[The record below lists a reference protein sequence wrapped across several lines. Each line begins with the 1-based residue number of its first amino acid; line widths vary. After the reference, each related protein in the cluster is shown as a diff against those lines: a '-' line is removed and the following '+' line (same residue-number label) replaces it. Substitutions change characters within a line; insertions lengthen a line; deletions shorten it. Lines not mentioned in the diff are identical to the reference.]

1 MQNTQ
6 GILTYRLG
14 SLLNR
19 ANLGSLFTAAGRPGF
34 RQLFAFRKQP
44 DLDTTN
50 SLSFAAPP
58 PEAPPSEAPPPE
70 ESSAEPPHA
79 EAPHAEKF
87 VHLIDNL
94 WCDTYGVFVKG
105 WAHAWDLPITV
116 MRLKSGDF
124 RVEVSDFHD
133 RSDLATFFPSLHSMK
148 CGFSA
153 YLACSPFRPVVLEI
167 ETVDGSAEF
176 EISALSANH
185 PVNTVLPEPMFTQ
198 RRFADEMKRT
208 GGVVVEIGARVVG
221 PSSSLQAGQFQPE
234 CKFIGVDIH
243 EAPGVDVVADAHFL
257 GEHFE
262 PGSID
267 GIFSYAVMEHLSCPW
282 LLAAQINRVLKVGGL
297 TLHSVPQA
305 FPVHEMPNDFWRI
318 SSEGLK
324 VLFAPEMGFEILE
337 VGMTTPVKM
346 YVHPAFREGPMLE
359 FALHDG
365 MAASYVL
372 ARKTFDLPD
381 GAVSWPLQRSDSMDH
396 SKAYPK
402 H

>member
-1 MQNTQ
+1 MGGILQNTQ
-6 GILTYRLG
+6 GILTSRLG
-14 SLLNR
+14 TFLNR
-19 ANLGSLFTAAGRPGF
+19 SNLSSLVTAAGRLG
-34 RQLFAFRKQP
+34 FRKQP
-44 DLDTTN
+44 ALDIPD
-50 SLSFAAPP
+50 SQPP
-58 PEAPPSEAPPPE
+58 VEPIPEMPLPEASP
-70 ESSAEPPHA
+70 A
-79 EAPHAEKF
+79 EALLAGKF
-87 VHLIDNL
+87 VHMIDNL

-105 WAHAWDLPITV
+105 WAHAWDLPITA
-116 MRLKSGDF
+116 MRLRSGDF
-124 RVEVSDFHD
+124 QVEVLDFHD
-133 RSDLATFFPSLHSMK
+133 RSDLAPFFPSLHSMK

-176 EISALSANH
+176 DISALSASH
-185 PVNTVLPEPMFTQ
+185 PVNNTLPEPELTQ
-198 RRFADEMKRT
+198 QRFADEMKKT
-208 GGVVVEIGARVVG
+208 GGVVVEIGSRVVG
-221 PSSSLQAGQFQPE
+221 PSSSLQARRFEPE

-262 PGSID
+262 PGSVD
-267 GIFSYAVMEHLSCPW
+267 GIFSLAVMEHLSCPW
-282 LLAAQINRVLKVGGL
+282 LFAAQINKVLKVGGL
-297 TLHSVPQA
+297 TMHSVPQA
-305 FPVHEMPNDFWRI
+305 FPVHEMPNDFWRV

-324 VLFAPEMGFEILE
+324 VLFAPEMGFEVLE

-346 YVHPAFREGPMLE
+346 FVHPTFRKGPMLE

-381 GAVSWPLQRSDSMDH
+381 GAVSWPLQRGESMQH
-396 SKAYPK
+396 SQAYPK

>member
-1 MQNTQ
+1 MGGDLQNTQ
-6 GILTYRLG
+6 GILTSRLG
-14 SLLNR
+14 DFLNR
-19 ANLGSLFTAAGRPGF
+19 SNLGSLVTAAGRLG
-34 RQLFAFRKQP
+34 FRKQP
-44 DLDTTN
+44 ALDTSN
-50 SLSFAAPP
+50 SPPPAAPL
-58 PEAPPSEAPPPE
+58 PEIPPSEAPP
-70 ESSAEPPHA
+70 A
-79 EAPHAEKF
+79 EAPGKF
-87 VHLIDNL
+87 VHMIDNL

-105 WAHAWDLPITV
+105 WAHAWDLPITA
-116 MRLKSGDF
+116 MRLRSGDF
-124 RVEVSDFHD
+124 QVEVLDFHD
-133 RSDLATFFPSLHSMK
+133 RSDLAPFFPSLNSTK

-176 EISALSANH
+176 EISALSASH
-185 PVNTVLPEPMFTQ
+185 PDNTALPEPELAHQ
-198 RRFADEMKRT
+198 RFADEMKRA

-221 PSSSLQAGQFQPE
+221 PSSSLQARRFQPE

-257 GEHFE
+257 SEHFE
-262 PGSID
+262 PGSVD

-282 LLAAQINRVLKVGGL
+282 LLAAQINKVLKVGGL

-305 FPVHEMPNDFWRI
+305 FPIHEMPNDFWRV

-324 VLFAPEMGFEILE
+324 ILFAPEMGFEVLE

-346 YVHPAFREGPMLE
+346 HVHPTFRKGPMLE

-381 GAVSWPLQRSDSMDH
+381 GAVSWPLQRSESMQH
-396 SKAYPK
+396 SQAYPK